1 FAHEAH
7 LESSR
12 PVGLPCSPVPLD
24 DRAMTGLM
32 GEVRSSMLPS
42 TGVRCPCSQRVIPM
56 TGQRRELIVME
67 PRLAVCK
74 LAEDDEVPGWAVGAG
89 FFSITRTADE
99 LSVVCPEE
107 LVPEGVKVERGWRA
121 LRVAGVIDFSV
132 VGVLAELT
140 APLARA
146 GVGVFAIS
154 TFNTDYLL

>member
-1 FAHEAH
+1 
-7 LESSR
+7 
-12 PVGLPCSPVPLD
+12 
-24 DRAMTGLM
+24 
-32 GEVRSSMLPS
+32 
-42 TGVRCPCSQRVIPM
+42 
-56 TGQRRELIVME
+56 ME

-74 LAEDDEVPGWAVGAG
+74 LAEDDGVPGWAVGAG

-107 LVPEGVKVERGWRA
+107 LVPEGVKVERGWQA
-121 LRVAGVIDFSV
+121 LRVAGVIDFSA

-154 TFNTDYLL
+154 TFDTDYLLVREHDLERAVGALREAGHIV